1 MRDALLDRKL
11 VVGATIGFRLV
22 RYREVALDN
31 SQRVLNR
38 EHWGWRT
45 FQVSEFWAVD
55 GQTAPY
61 CLLLR
66 PESPYGR
73 GARFGN

>member
-55 GQTAPY
+55 GQTGRSAEGWPQ
-61 CLLLR
+61 LR
-66 PESPYGR
+66 GL
-73 GARFGN
+73 FI